1 MIDLIVPMLILGILL
16 YIGTPVGFAMAAA
29 GVVGIASLTNLD
41 VALALL
47 ATGPHT
53 STQSFSLTAVPMFIL
68 MAEFLGASTL
78 VAKLFDTARAWFGRV
93 PGGLAVASIG
103 AGAGMG
109 ALSGSSVA
117 ATASLAGTTVPEM
130 RKSGYSERLALG
142 SVASAGTLAT
152 LIPPSVPLL
161 IYGITTETS
170 IIDVFTAG
178 IIPGIILAVLFAA
191 VVVVWQRMRPEIAPP
206 SPRTPWAERV
216 SSLVHTLPAILLVV
230 LVLGGMYSGIVTS
243 SEAGAI
249 GAIGALIVGMAFG
262 GLRGPGMIAAL
273 RRTAELTAAIFIIVI
288 GAKIFS
294 QFMTLTGVT
303 QSLAKYV
310 SEGGFPPL
318 LVLIVIL
325 LVYAV
330 LGCFMDGLG
339 MMLLTLPVFFPLVM
353 ELGYDPVWFG
363 VIIAVVIELGLIT
376 PPVGLNVYVT
386 VGSGKGD
393 LGAAFRGV
401 TRFYVAVVFLVV
413 LLIAFPEIATWLPSL
428 RES

>member
-1 MIDLIVPMLILGILL
+1 MIDLLIPMLILGVLL
-16 YIGTPVGFAMAAA
+16 FIGTPVGFAMAAA
-29 GVVGIASLTNLD
+29 GIVGIATLTSLDTS
-41 VALALL
+41 LALL

-78 VAKLFDTARAWFGRV
+78 VSKLFDTARAWFGRV

-130 RKSGYSERLALG
+130 RKSRYDERLALG

-152 LIPPSVPLL
+152 MIPPSVPLL

-170 IIDVFTAG
+170 IIDVFSAG
-178 IIPGIILAVLFAA
+178 IIPGIILAIFFVGVVLM
-191 VVVVWQRMRPEIAPP
+191 WQRKRPDIAPIGA
-206 SPRTPWAERV
+206 RVAWGERV
-216 SSLVHTLPAILLVV
+216 ASLVHTLPAILLVG
-230 LVLGGMYSGIVTS
+230 LVLGGMYSGIVTA

-249 GAIGALIVGMAFG
+249 GAIGALAVGMAFG
-262 GLRGPGMIAAL
+262 GLRGKGMVAAL

-288 GAKIFS
+288 GAKLFS
-294 QFMTLTGVT
+294 QFMTLSGVT
-303 QSLAKYV
+303 QNLAKFV

-318 LVLIVIL
+318 LVLVIIL

-339 MMLLTLPVFFPLVM
+339 MMLLTLPVFFPLVTG
-353 ELGYDPVWFG
+353 LGYNAVWFG
-363 VIIAVVIELGLIT
+363 IIIALVIELGLIT

-386 VGSGKGD
+386 AGSGRGD

-401 TRFYVAVVFLVV
+401 TRFYVAVVGLVV

-428 RES
+428 RGS

>member
-1 MIDLIVPMLILGILL
+1 MIAVLIPLIILGALL
-16 YIGTPVGFAMAAA
+16 VIGTPVGFAMAAA
-29 GVVGIASLTNLD
+29 GMVGIAMLTTLD
-41 VALALL
+41 VSLAIL

-53 STQSFSLTAVPMFIL
+53 ATQSFSLTAVPMFIL
-68 MAEFLGASTL
+68 MAELLGASTL
-78 VAKLFDTARAWFGRV
+78 VVRLFDTARAWFGRV
-93 PGGLAVASIG
+93 PGGLAVASVG

-130 RKSGYSERLALG
+130 RKSGYDERLSLG

-178 IIPGIILAVLFAA
+178 IIPGIVLALTFAI
-191 VVVVWQRMRPEIAPP
+191 VIFVWQRMRPEIAPIGP
-206 SPRTPWAERV
+206 KVSWAERLA
-216 SSLVHTLPAILLVV
+216 SLTSILPAIILVA
-230 LVLGGMYSGIVTS
+230 LVLGGMYGGIFTA
-243 SEAGAI
+243 SEAGAV
-249 GAIGALIVGMAFG
+249 GAIGALIVSIAFG
-262 GLRGPGMIAAL
+262 GLRWRGIVTAL
-273 RRTAELTAAIFIIVI
+273 RRTAELTATIFIIVI

-294 QFMTLTGVT
+294 QYMTLTGIT
-303 QSLAKYV
+303 QGLAEFV
-310 SEGGFPPL
+310 RDGAFPPL
-318 LVLIVIL
+318 MVLIVIL

-339 MMLLTLPVFFPLVM
+339 MMLLTLPVFFPLIT

-363 VIIAVVIELGLIT
+363 IVIALVIELGLIT

-386 VGSGKGD
+386 VSSGKGD

-401 TRFYVAVVFLVV
+401 TRFYVAVVAVV
-413 LLIAFPEIATWLPSL
+413 ALLIIFPDIALFLPAM
-428 RES
+428 RG

>member
-1 MIDLIVPMLILGILL
+1 MIEILIPMLILAVLL

-29 GVVGIASLTNLD
+29 GIVRIALLTNID
-41 VALALL
+41 VSLALL

-178 IIPGIILAVLFAA
+178 IIPGIILAVLFAG
-191 VVVVWQRMRPEIAPP
+191 VVLVWQRLRPEIAPI
-206 SPRTPWAERV
+206 SPRTPWAERM
-216 SSLVHTLPAILLVV
+216 SSLLHTLPAILLVI
-230 LVLGGMYSGIVTS
+230 LVLGGMYAGIVTS

-249 GAIGALIVGMAFG
+249 GAIGALVVGMAFG
-262 GLRGPGMIAAL
+262 GLRGKGIVAAL

-294 QFMTLTGVT
+294 QFMTLTGIT
-303 QSLAKYV
+303 QSLAEFV

-363 VIIAVVIELGLIT
+363 IIIALVIELGLIT

-401 TRFYVAVVFLVV
+401 TRFYAAVVFLVV

-428 RES
+428 RGS

>member
-1 MIDLIVPMLILGILL
+1 MIDLIVPMLILAVLL

-29 GVVGIASLTNLD
+29 GTVGIATLTNLD
-41 VALALL
+41 VSMSLL

-130 RKSGYSERLALG
+130 RKSGYSERLTLG

-178 IIPGIILAVLFAA
+178 IIPGIILAILFA
-191 VVVVWQRMRPEIAPP
+191 VLIVGWQRMRPSIAPI
-206 SPRTPWAERV
+206 SPRTTWAERV
-216 SSLVHTLPAILLVV
+216 SSLAHTFPAILLVI
-230 LVLGGMYSGIVTS
+230 LVLGGMYAGIVTS

-249 GAIGALIVGMAFG
+249 GAIGALVVGMAFG
-262 GLRGPGMIAAL
+262 GLRGKGIVAAL

-294 QFMTLTGVT
+294 QFMTLSGVT
-303 QSLAKYV
+303 QNLAEFV
-310 SEGGFPPL
+310 RDGGFPPL
-318 LVLIVIL
+318 LVLVVIL

-339 MMLLTLPVFFPLVM
+339 MMLLTLPVFFPLVT
-353 ELGYDPVWFG
+353 ELGYDPIWFG
-363 VIIAVVIELGLIT
+363 VIIAIVIELGLIT

-401 TRFYVAVVFLVV
+401 TRFYVAVVALVV
-413 LLIAFPEIATWLPSL
+413 LLIIFPDIATWLPSL

>member
-1 MIDLIVPMLILGILL
+1 MIEFLIPLVILAVLL
-16 YIGTPVGFAMAAA
+16 YIGTPVGFAMAGA
-29 GVVGIASLTNLD
+29 GVVGIAMLTSLDTS
-41 VALALL
+41 LALL

-68 MAEFLGASTL
+68 MSEFLGASTL
-78 VAKLFDTARAWFGRV
+78 VVRLFDTARAWVGRV

-117 ATASLAGTTVPEM
+117 ATASLAGTTLPEM

-170 IIDVFTAG
+170 IIDLFTAG
-178 IIPGIILAVLFAA
+178 IIPGIILAVVFAG
-191 VVVVWQRMRPEIAPP
+191 VVVGWQRMRPDIAPMG
-206 SPRTPWAERV
+206 PRTTWGERG
-216 SSLVHTLPAILLVV
+216 SSLVHTLPAILLII

-249 GAIGALIVGMAFG
+249 GAIGALVVGMAFG
-262 GLRGPGMIAAL
+262 GLRGKGMVAAL

-288 GAKIFS
+288 GAKLFS
-294 QFMTLTGVT
+294 QFMTLSGVT
-303 QSLAKYV
+303 QNLADFV
-310 SEGGFPPL
+310 SEAGFPPL
-318 LVLIVIL
+318 LVLVIIL

-339 MMLLTLPVFFPLVM
+339 MMLLTLPVFFPLVTD
-353 ELGYDPVWFG
+353 LGYDAVWFG
-363 VIIAVVIELGLIT
+363 IIIALVIELGLIT

-386 VGSGKGD
+386 VGSGRGD

-401 TRFYVAVVFLVV
+401 TRFYVAVVILVV

>member
-1 MIDLIVPMLILGILL
+1 MIDLIAPMLILAVLL

-117 ATASLAGTTVPEM
+117 ATASLSGTTVPEM

-178 IIPGIILAVLFAA
+178 IIPGVILAVLFVG
-191 VVVVWQRMRPEIAPP
+191 VVVVWQRMRPEIAPI
-206 SPRTPWAERV
+206 SPGTPWAERLA
-216 SSLVHTLPAILLVV
+216 SLVHTLPAVLLVV

-249 GAIGALIVGMAFG
+249 GAIGALLVGMAFG
-262 GLRGPGMIAAL
+262 GLRGKGIIAAL

-294 QFMTLTGVT
+294 QFMTLSGVT
-303 QSLAKYV
+303 QSLAEFV

-318 LVLIVIL
+318 LVLVVIL

-339 MMLLTLPVFFPLVM
+339 MMLLTLPVFFPLIV

-413 LLIAFPEIATWLPSL
+413 LLIAFPDIATWLPSL

>member
-1 MIDLIVPMLILGILL
+1 MIDLLIPMLILAGLL
-16 YIGTPVGFAMAAA
+16 FIGTPVGFAMAAA
-29 GVVGIASLTNLD
+29 GVVGIAMLTNFD
-41 VALALL
+41 TSLALL

-53 STQSFSLTAVPMFIL
+53 ATQSFSLTAVPMFIL
-68 MAEFLGASTL
+68 MAELLGASTL
-78 VAKLFDTARAWFGRV
+78 VAKLFDTARVWFGRV

-130 RKSGYSERLALG
+130 RKSGYDERLALG

-170 IIDVFTAG
+170 IIDVFAAG
-178 IIPGIILAVLFAA
+178 IIPGIILAIAFAGL
-191 VVVVWQRMRPEIAPP
+191 VVGWQRMRPGIAPA
-206 SPRTPWAERV
+206 SPRATWAERV
-216 SSLVHTLPAILLVV
+216 SSLAHTFPAIILVI
-230 LVLGGMYSGIVTS
+230 LVLGGMYAGIVTS

-249 GAIGALIVGMAFG
+249 GAIGALVVGMLFG
-262 GLRGPGMIAAL
+262 GLRGRGVMLAL
-273 RRTAELTAAIFIIVI
+273 RRTVELTAAIFIIVI
-288 GAKIFS
+288 GAKLFS

-303 QSLAKYV
+303 QNLAEFV

-318 LVLIVIL
+318 LVLVIIL
-325 LVYAV
+325 LVYAI

-339 MMLLTLPVFFPLVM
+339 MMLLTLPVFFPLVTG
-353 ELGYDPVWFG
+353 LGYDAVWFG
-363 VIIAVVIELGLIT
+363 IIIAVVIELGLIT

-386 VGSGKGD
+386 VKSGQGD

-401 TRFYVAVVFLVV
+401 TRFYVAVVVIV
-413 LLIAFPEIATWLPSL
+413 ILLIAFPEIATWLPSL
-428 RES
+428 RGS